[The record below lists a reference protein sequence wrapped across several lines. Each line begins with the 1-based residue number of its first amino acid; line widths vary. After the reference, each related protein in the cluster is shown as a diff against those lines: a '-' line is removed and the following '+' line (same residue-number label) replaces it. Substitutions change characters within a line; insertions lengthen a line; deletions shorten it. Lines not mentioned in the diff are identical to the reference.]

1 MKQDFKNDLP
11 PIDSKP
17 VSLVTGPT
25 PGTKRN
31 SNIKSKFAESKQ
43 SYLPPTQQQPPP
55 IQPHKNKQ
63 PPSHSNYL
71 EPTKASKVR
80 VSSSSSSSR
89 RDNTTS
95 YQPPP
100 PQPSHITTS
109 NGPKTP
115 LKEKT
120 SKARPRKVSSSG
132 ISSGVSNPIRN
143 SRKPPQP
150 QPSSNPR
157 YNTPP
162 TRVASS
168 KSYSKGTVN
177 PPAVVRPSHSQSSS
191 NLNSY
196 PKDVVYDEEDP
207 ELQMALQM
215 SCIIYLFIY
224 YFIVEENG
232 MGFK

>member
-43 SYLPPTQQQPPP
+43 SYLPPTQQPPP
-55 IQPHKNKQ
+55 VQPYKNRQ

-71 EPTKASKVR
+71 EPTKSSKVR
-80 VSSSSSSSR
+80 VSSSR
-89 RDNTTS
+89 RDNTAS

-100 PQPSHITTS
+100 PQPSRITTAA

-115 LKEKT
+115 SKEKNT
-120 SKARPRKVSSSG
+120 KARPRKVSSSG
-132 ISSGVSNPIRN
+132 ISGISNAVKI
-143 SRKPPQP
+143 SKKPPQP

-162 TRVASS
+162 TRVTSS